1 MNRSMLGFLN
11 LLLAAL
17 VIGTTFGIWLGYDP
31 AGLSAEAYVE
41 LQQHAI
47 GALNLILPALGAL
60 TIALTLA
67 SAVLARSDRRS
78 LGLLLGAAACFVIVA
93 LCTRF
98 ANQPINAVVMSWSP
112 AAPPADWAALRDRW
126 WHWHEL
132 RTAVGVAGL
141 SLLIAGHLAARTR
154 R

>member
-1 MNRSMLGFLN
+1 MNRSIVGFLN

-17 VIGTTFGIWLGYDP
+17 VIGTTFGVWLGYDP
-31 AGLSAEAYVE
+31 AGLSAGAYVE

-47 GALNLILPALGAL
+47 GALNLSLPALGAL
-60 TIALTLA
+60 AIALTIA
-67 SAVLARSDRRS
+67 SAVLSRSDRRS
-78 LGLLLGAAACFVIVA
+78 FELLLGACACFVIVA

-112 AAPPADWAALRDRW
+112 AAPPLDWAALRDWW

-141 SLLIAGHLAARTR
+141 ALLIAGHLTAQARR
-154 R
+154 

>member
-1 MNRSMLGFLN
+1 MNRSILGFLN
-11 LLLAAL
+11 LLLGAL

-31 AGLSAEAYVE
+31 ADLTAGAYVE

-47 GALNLILPALGAL
+47 GALNVILPALGAL
-60 TIALTLA
+60 TIALTIA

-78 LGLLLGAAACFVIVA
+78 FGLLLGACACFVIVA

-132 RTAVGVAGL
+132 RTAIGVAGL
-141 SLLIAGHLAARTR
+141 SLLLPGQLGALAR